1 MEVHQK
7 RWLAGPARPTLRP
20 SANFRRIAGMLTR
33 LPPLVSLPVAGA
45 TLALLEDGV
54 GYSVKGW
61 VGVR

>member
-1 MEVHQK
+1 
-7 RWLAGPARPTLRP
+7 
-20 SANFRRIAGMLTR
+20 MLTR